1 MDKSILKTIIKC
13 TTFGIVWAA
22 ILSVVALIIINFK
35 GYELKDVLFVE
46 GIIFVIG
53 GVLSSLGCNPMGL
66 SMQGLG
72 QTNAQYI
79 TNANLEVTKME
90 KDKTKNIKTT
100 ISVGLSTVSLVIGGI
115 IVIVIN
121 FII

>member
-13 TTFGIVWAA
+13 AIFGIVWAA
-22 ILSVVALIIINFK
+22 ILFGVALIITNFK

-53 GVLSSLGCNPMGL
+53 GVLSSLGGNPMGL

-79 TNANLEVTKME
+79 ANANLEVTKME

-100 ISVGLSTVSLVIGGI
+100 ISVGLSTVALVIGGI
-115 IVIVIN
+115 LVIVIN

>member
-1 MDKSILKTIIKC
+1 MDKSVLKTIGKC
-13 TTFGIVWAA
+13 AVFGIIWAVLLVG
-22 ILSVVALIIINFK
+22 IALIITNFK
-35 GYELKDVLFVE
+35 GYELKDMLFIE

-53 GVLSSLGCNPMGL
+53 GVLSSLEGNSMGL

-79 TNANLEVTKME
+79 TNANLQVTKME

-100 ISVGLSTVSLVIGGI
+100 ISVGLNTVSLVIGGI
-115 IVIVIN
+115 LVIVIS